1 MTVRRRHSELA
12 ASVRAWLRRWRRR
25 WAAMDRLDR
34 VRWAGMS
41 LDDRLAWARAMQR
54 LLVPEPW

>member
-1 MTVRRRHSELA
+1 
-12 ASVRAWLRRWRRR
+12 
-25 WAAMDRLDR
+25 MDRLDR